1 MKRPPHDPS
10 KNIFAGGMAWH
21 ILWVGLLMGIITLAV
36 HAWAIYNNNPHGQ
49 TMAFSVLCFSQ
60 LGHVLAIRSK
70 RDSILKIGLFS
81 NKQMTKALLLTAS
94 LQFMIVYVP
103 FFNPIFRTQAL
114 PLNEMLITLAASSIV
129 FLAVELEKFIRKLK
143 K

>member
-1 MKRPPHDPS
+1 
-10 KNIFAGGMAWH
+10 MAWH
-21 ILWVGLLMGIITLAV
+21 ILWVGLLMGLITLSI

-81 NKQMTKALLLTAS
+81 NKQMIKALLLTAS
-94 LQFMIVYVP
+94 LQFMIIYVP

-129 FLAVELEKFIRKLK
+129 FLAVELEKVIRKLINRTP
-143 K
+143 